1 MSAQHCMRPSL
12 PDLKHTFA
20 VVVQNISPLCFPPA
34 GVCCFADLV
43 GGDVQH

>member
-1 MSAQHCMRPSL
+1 MRPSL

-20 VVVQNISPLCFPPA
+20 VVIQNMSPLCFSPA
-34 GVCCFADLV
+34 DVCYLADLV